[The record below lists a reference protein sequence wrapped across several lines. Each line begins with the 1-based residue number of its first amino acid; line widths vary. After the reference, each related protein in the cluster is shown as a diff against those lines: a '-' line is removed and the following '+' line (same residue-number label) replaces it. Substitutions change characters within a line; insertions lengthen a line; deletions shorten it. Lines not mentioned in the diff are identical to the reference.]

1 MSMPYI
7 PKWGVASYKLLTAL
21 STKSH
26 PPTWPAAALS
36 ATSTNRLKTRTSSV
50 PSAAT
55 KRAAAPSPATAKS
68 TSR

>member
-36 ATSTNRLKTRTSSV
+36 ATSTNRSRIRTWSE
-50 PSAAT
+50 PLAAT
-55 KRAAAPSPATAKS
+55 KKVAAPSPATAKS
-68 TSR
+68 MRI